1 MKQCW
6 KELLLAVVLAWGM
19 PWVVMAAAEVAWAE
33 KQTEQ
38 AEQLQQTQPQSTQPP
53 QAETQPLRTIQVWK
67 DGKLQQMELTDYL
80 TGVLISEIP
89 GSFHEEAK
97 KAQAIVART
106 YTLRRMDGT
115 DKHPGAVC
123 TDSRCCQGYLEP
135 DTFQDREAV
144 RLARMAVEA
153 TENLVLTYEGELI
166 DATYFSCSGG
176 MTEDAVAVWGSDVP
190 YLQSVESPGEEM
202 AAHHTDSV
210 FFTKKQLETAL
221 GIQLKGNAGG
231 WIGTTVYT
239 EGGGV
244 ASVYIGGKQFRG
256 TQLRTLLGL
265 RSTSFTVTPEGD
277 GITFITKGYG
287 HRVGMSQYGAQAM
300 ALSGSGYAQIL
311 AHYYQSTV
319 LARWEMEDK

>member
-19 PWVVMAAAEVAWAE
+19 PWVVLAAAEVTFAKEPAPE
-33 KQTEQ
+33 IT
-38 AEQLQQTQPQSTQPP
+38 QTQPVHTESKPVQ
-53 QAETQPLRTIQVWK
+53 TISVWM
-67 DGKLQQMELTDYL
+67 DGEVRQMELSDYL

-89 GSFHEEAK
+89 GSFHEEVK

-106 YTLRRMDGT
+106 YALRRIGGT

-123 TDSRCCQGYLEP
+123 TDSHCCQGYLEP
-135 DTFQDREAV
+135 DAFQDQQTV
-144 RLARMAVEA
+144 LLAHQAVEA

-190 YLQSVESPGEEM
+190 YLQSVESPGEEI
-202 AAHHTDSV
+202 AAHHTDTA
-210 FFTKKQLETAL
+210 FFTRQQLESSL
-221 GIQLKGNAGG
+221 GIQLKGNPEG
-231 WIGTTVYT
+231 WIGAVVYT

-244 ASVYIGGKQFRG
+244 ASIYIGGKRFRG
-256 TQLRTLLGL
+256 TQLRSLLGL
-265 RSTSFTVTPEGD
+265 RSTSLTAKAENG
-277 GITFITKGYG
+277 GITFTTKGYG

-300 ALSGSGYAQIL
+300 ALDGSDFAEIL
-311 AHYYQSTV
+311 THYYKGT
-319 LARWEMEDK
+319 LLYKWEEK